1 MNDFFKIADKYLK
14 PVTTVQVLFWVLQ
27 LHMQQE
33 AIFQV

>member
-14 PVTTVQVLFWVLQ
+14 PVLFWVLQ